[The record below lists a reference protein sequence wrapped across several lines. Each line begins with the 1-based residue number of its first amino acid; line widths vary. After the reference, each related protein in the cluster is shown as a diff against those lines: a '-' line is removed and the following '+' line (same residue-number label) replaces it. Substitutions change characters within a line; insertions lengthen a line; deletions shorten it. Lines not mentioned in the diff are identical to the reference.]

1 MSTTVLVGL
10 VILCGLLLGWVLH
23 GRATRRMMPM
33 LKRLAAETNG
43 KVSSSN
49 PLLLPK
55 LRYSRS
61 GMEVEVSSAS
71 TGIDGQSVEYTYVL
85 FKGLPSHDFDFRIR
99 PRTITTL
106 VNEWIGFS
114 QASSLNSGRLKT
126 RLVIQTSD
134 DERMHQLLT
143 GHIEADLLFWA
154 DRKSNRLSDVR
165 TYDDK
170 LIYAISGLPDDVH
183 ELKRLLHSANRFM
196 DALAGVLLREK
207 KGRG

>member
-1 MSTTVLVGL
+1 MSATIIVVLI
-10 VILCGLLLGWVLH
+10 ILCGLLIGWILH

-55 LRYSRS
+55 LLYSRS

-85 FKGLPSHDFDFRIR
+85 FKSLPPHGFEFRIR
-99 PRTITTL
+99 PRTITSR
-106 VNEWIGFS
+106 VREWAGFK
-114 QASSLNSGRLKT
+114 QPSSLNSRRLKA
-126 RLVIQTSD
+126 RLAIHTND
-134 DERMHQLLT
+134 AERMQRLLT
-143 GHIEADLLFWA
+143 DSIQADLLFWA
-154 DRKSNRLSDVR
+154 NRKTNRLSGVR

-170 LIYAISGLPDDVH
+170 LIYAITGLPDDVH

-196 DALAGVLLREK
+196 DALAGVLSQTD
-207 KGRG
+207 